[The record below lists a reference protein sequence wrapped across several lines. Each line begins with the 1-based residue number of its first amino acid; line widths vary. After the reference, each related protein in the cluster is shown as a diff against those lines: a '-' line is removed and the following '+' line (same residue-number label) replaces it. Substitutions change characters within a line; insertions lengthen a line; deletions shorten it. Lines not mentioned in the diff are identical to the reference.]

1 LVVFFERLKK
11 HMQNDRSALR
21 SYHTTVR
28 MKFAMA
34 EKQVAEQPKG
44 DPADPHAARLLW
56 ITAQTHHPHG
66 AECDTARSHWVPPKR
81 IIAGRKPSRNEP
93 KRCVGGFMSLR
104 LHS

>member
-1 LVVFFERLKK
+1 VPQRARGIAGIDNGASKGADRCTIVVCVDIQAWLPMINVSNSDWAWVGLLGCVFERLKK

-44 DPADPHAARLLW
+44 ARP
-56 ITAQTHHPHG
+56 I
-66 AECDTARSHWVPPKR
+66 R
-81 IIAGRKPSRNEP
+81 
-93 KRCVGGFMSLR
+93 MR
-104 LHS
+104 LGCCG